1 MAMWSPWGWLWWWG
15 GLTFCVSASS
25 NRQEQQ
31 QEHRHTGHCNSPFPY
46 PLRPCDRQALPPD
59 HSCPPTGTNSMPR
72 RRRTQTSAV
81 RSLTQSRGRLAA
93 NQAASGTYQHH
104 WTPSKPP
111 YTTDSPSGR
120 LSSLQRPFLFLL
132 VALRNT
138 VLSGKRKRNRADKN
152 IVVGRYACKV
162 GFGSAL
168 VWQEAP
174 EYALRTARSK
184 ARTNVDLVH
193 LNCCSETEKPRGT
206 V

>member
-1 MAMWSPWGWLWWWG
+1 MRALVPLCNRPTAFNGHIVTVNSGPHPASEWLSRAG
-15 GLTFCVSASS
+15 VTFVTLLDETA
-25 NRQEQQ
+25 
-31 QEHRHTGHCNSPFPY
+31 H
-46 PLRPCDRQALPPD
+46 LRW
-59 HSCPPTGTNSMPR
+59 CPPTGTNSMPR

-81 RSLTQSRGRLAA
+81 RSLTQPRGRLAA

>member
-1 MAMWSPWGWLWWWG
+1 MRAA
-15 GLTFCVSASS
+15 TDRSS
-25 NRQEQQ
+25 NKNTDTQDTVI
-31 QEHRHTGHCNSPFPY
+31 HLSHT
-46 PLRPCDRQALPPD
+46 LRGPCDRQALPPD
-59 HSCPPTGTNSMPR
+59 HSFPPTGTNSMPR
-72 RRRTQTSAV
+72 CRRSQTSAV

>member
-1 MAMWSPWGWLWWWG
+1 MWSPWGWLWWWG

-81 RSLTQSRGRLAA
+81 RSLTQPRGRLAA
-93 NQAASGTYQHH
+93 NQAAPGTSQHQS
-104 WTPSKPP
+104 TPSKHL
-111 YTTDSPSGR
+111 YTHRPTHR
-120 LSSLQRPFLFLL
+120 LTSSLQRPFLLLL

-138 VLSGKRKRNRADKN
+138 VLSWQEEQERSGHKN
-152 IVVGRYACKV
+152 IVSWYACRGGLGGAQAGRKRRNMRCTRRAARQ
-162 GFGSAL
+162 GRTLPCPFEL
-168 VWQEAP
+168 L
-174 EYALRTARSK
+174 LRNWK
-184 ARTNVDLVH
+184 A
-193 LNCCSETEKPRGT
+193 
-206 V
+206 